1 MGKYSTYRKRGSY
14 APTEP
19 SLPPPP
25 APDLYESDGELI
37 TDALGNPDVDGAFT
51 FYLCNSVGEDRVIE
65 DCKAWAPQV
74 SWGSLGELEDGYYIA
89 TETGNGIVYAGESE
103 GSLIYH
109 NVV

>member
-1 MGKYSTYRKRGSY
+1 MGKYATYRKRGTY

-25 APDLYESDGELI
+25 APDLYECDGDLI
-37 TDALGNPDVDGAFT
+37 TDAIGAPDVDGAFNL
-51 FYLCNSVGEDRVIE
+51 YLCNSTGGDRVIE
-65 DCKAWAPQV
+65 DYKAWAQRV
-74 SWGSLGELEDGYYIA
+74 SWGSLEELGDSYFIA

-103 GSLIYH
+103 GSPIYH

>member
-1 MGKYSTYRKRGSY
+1 MGKYATYQKRGTY

-37 TDALGNPDVDGAFT
+37 TEALGALDVGGT
-51 FYLCNSVGEDRVIE
+51 LNLYLCNSTGGDRVVE
-65 DCKAWAPQV
+65 DCKAWARQV
-74 SWGSLGELEDGYYIA
+74 SWGSLGELGDGYYIT

-103 GSLIYH
+103 GSPIYH